1 MRFEPKIGNEIVL
14 PYTDFHANFQ
24 CKWLSNLNWIVD
36 ILEGHVKKQW
46 LARVVFLDDVLSSRY
61 KRKLERKYD

>member
-1 MRFEPKIGNEIVL
+1 MPFEPKIGNEMVL
-14 PYTDFHANFQ
+14 PYTDSHANFQ

-46 LARVVFLDDVLSSRY
+46 LARVMFLDDVLSSRY